1 MNVPALLSSHD
12 AFLQQLQSRQHLL
25 DDTRNLSLAHC
36 TDEEF
41 LEYFFAIG
49 ILKENRTFSPHTLKA
64 YRSDAKTLLA
74 YLAEYGLDFRSIGFP
89 EVKAFNRFITAQYK
103 PKSAAR
109 KLEFFRRFL
118 EFGFNTHFY
127 ATRLAVWI
135 QKPLI
140 QKGHVAESGENRTS
154 LRELSSYEARQIIH
168 CFATVVQT
176 DRNREPL
183 EARNRLIGMMLLTL
197 GILSSE
203 LIQLNWGSFRRSRQG
218 DVVVDVLGKGGKQ
231 RTLPVLKE
239 TEQLLFHYRSLCGE
253 SSTFQT
259 ESTEPLF
266 FAMYNKNDVTANKK
280 RLSYAALYKLV
291 KEAVRIAGTRP
302 DVSPHWF
309 RHTFVTNL
317 LEQDVPLAV
326 VKDLAGH
333 ADISTTNLY
342 LERIQED
349 RMHDHLKN
357 VKF

>member
-1 MNVPALLSSHD
+1 MNLPAILASHK
-12 AFLQQLQSRQHLL
+12 AFLQLLQSKEHLL
-25 DDTRNLSLAHC
+25 DEERNLSLAHC

-49 ILKENRTFSPHTLKA
+49 ILKENRTFSPHTIKA

-74 YLAEYGLDFRSIGFP
+74 YLSHHNLAFRAIGFP
-89 EVKAFNRFITAQYK
+89 EVKAFNRFIVSTYK
-103 PKSAAR
+103 PKSALR

-118 EFGFNTHFY
+118 EFGFHTHFY
-127 ATRLAVWI
+127 TAQLSVWI
-135 QKPLI
+135 QKPHV
-140 QKGHVAESGENRTS
+140 QKGHTAETDENRTVM
-154 LRELSSYEARQIIH
+154 RELSSREARHIID
-168 CFATVVQT
+168 CFAETIKT
-176 DRNREPL
+176 TKNAEAI

-197 GILSSE
+197 GIRASE
-203 LIQLNWGSFRRSRQG
+203 LIGLNWGSFRRSRQG
-218 DVVVDVLGKGGKQ
+218 DLVVDVIGKGGKE
-231 RTLPVLKE
+231 RTLPVMRE
-239 TEQLLFHYRSLCGE
+239 TESLLFHYRSVCGDTIE
-253 SSTFQT
+253 LQPNSA
-259 ESTEPLF
+259 EPLF
-266 FAMYNKNDVTANKK
+266 YALYNKTDIQANKK

-291 KEAVRIAGTRP
+291 KRAVEAAGSRP

-333 ADISTTNLY
+333 ADISITNLY

-357 VKF
+357 VRF